1 VNFEHGLLGMGVSPS
16 FETTPVAT
24 KEAEADVGAAVLWLV
39 YAIGVT
45 EEEVNGAVVMRDE

>member
-1 VNFEHGLLGMGVSPS
+1 MNFEHGLLGMGVSPS